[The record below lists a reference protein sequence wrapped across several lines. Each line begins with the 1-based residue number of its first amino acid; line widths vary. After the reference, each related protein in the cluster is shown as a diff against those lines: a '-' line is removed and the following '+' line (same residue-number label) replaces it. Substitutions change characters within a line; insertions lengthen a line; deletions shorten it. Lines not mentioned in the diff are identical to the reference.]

1 MGFHP
6 NLTGRENVYLKR
18 DSRRLSHS
26 LELLDELVNTF
37 GVP

>member
-6 NLTGRENVYLKR
+6 DLTGRENVYFKR

-26 LELLDELVNTF
+26 PALLDELVNTF